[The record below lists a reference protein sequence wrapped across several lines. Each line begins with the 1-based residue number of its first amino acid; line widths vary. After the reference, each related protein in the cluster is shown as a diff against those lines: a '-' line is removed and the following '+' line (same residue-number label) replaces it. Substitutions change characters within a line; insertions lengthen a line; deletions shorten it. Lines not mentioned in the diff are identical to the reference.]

1 MSEFMNIFS
10 QFIAAI
16 VQLGGIA
23 VFAYIVY
30 IILDEFARDAIK
42 GKLKSKDYLS
52 VFVGIGMVCLIL
64 AFGIAAVFFAIFE
77 GWKRSQPYI
86 ISIQNEVIETVNTA
100 FDGNASSSSIN
111 YNDTTTV
118 INVNGI
124 PPQAPTVQDVQGQDA
139 DVGGGV
145 GIYPTALPAQGT
157 ALPAPT
163 QVPVLQPTAT
173 VSNAPPLP

>member
-118 INVNGI
+118 INVNGS
-124 PPQAPTVQDVQGQDA
+124 PPQAPTPDG